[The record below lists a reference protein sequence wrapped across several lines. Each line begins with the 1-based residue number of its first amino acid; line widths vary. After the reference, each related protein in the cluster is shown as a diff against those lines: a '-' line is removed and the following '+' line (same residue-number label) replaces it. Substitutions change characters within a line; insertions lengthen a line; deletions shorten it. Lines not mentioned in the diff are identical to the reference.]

1 MPKVHKVST
10 VTRNAKVWY
19 QCYVL
24 YTTMSF
30 GYLTPSA
37 LCSNLIL
44 GVFVTFWVRSSDT
57 MSVRKANLS
66 NLLGVQINNCS
77 SSSVD
82 YLQFWNVI
90 FKCGSFALSFLIIH
104 SHQNI
109 KLLNWFVQIVKWIL
123 QNCKCIFRNCKM
135 YLSCWCIIYVCW
147 EPFSS
152 IQIKIFEE
160 KLRQTGLYF
169 KEG

>member
-1 MPKVHKVST
+1 MPKVHIVST

-24 YTTMSF
+24 CTTMSF
-30 GYLTPSA
+30 GLTSLQVHFAP
-37 LCSNLIL
+37 IW
-44 GVFVTFWVRSSDT
+44 FWVSLLPSDT
-57 MSVRKANLS
+57 ISVRKANLS